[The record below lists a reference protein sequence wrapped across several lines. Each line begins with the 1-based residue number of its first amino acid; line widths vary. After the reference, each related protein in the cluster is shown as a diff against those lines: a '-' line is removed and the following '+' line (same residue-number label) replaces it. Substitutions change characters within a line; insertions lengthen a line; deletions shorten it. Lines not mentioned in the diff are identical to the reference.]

1 MNSET
6 WAIHKEAIPN
16 ELPLMYVKWAGFFV
30 RGVAFFVDLTILNVL
45 FLLLVLVGNLA
56 VKISLKG
63 LYLESSSDELTR
75 FLLGMYPFV
84 WLFLFFTYFT
94 FFMGYGGQTP
104 AKMLLRIRVLTIDQR
119 PLTWWRAFL
128 RTVGYFISG
137 APLLGLGFLVMIFHP
152 QKRALHDLLA
162 GTMVIKDAS
171 QS

>member
-1 MNSET
+1 MIDKPEEMKP
-6 WAIHKEAIPN
+6 H
-16 ELPLMYVKWAGFFV
+16 WAGFFI

-45 FLLLVLVGNLA
+45 FLILILVGNLA
-56 VKISLKG
+56 MKIALKG
-63 LYLESSSDELTR
+63 LYLESSSDELIR
-75 FLLGMYPFV
+75 LLLGIYPFV
-84 WLFLFFTYFT
+84 WFFLFFTYFT

-104 AKMLLRIRVLTIDQR
+104 AKMLLRIRVLTRDQQ
-119 PLTWWRAFL
+119 PLTWWKAFL

-137 APLLGLGFLVMIFHP
+137 VPLLGLGFLVMIFHP